1 MWIVTLFF
9 SLILVAVLQ
18 MWIFSRFG
26 FKRLT
31 YRRWFTPN
39 VVNEGDTV
47 TMSETIRN
55 EKRGYALKRESA
67 QTWFSA
73 HSKIPPR
80 PPTRHRRRFRPPL
93 RPARGNITAVSSP
106 LGPIPPLDGGIRS
119 PARAAVITTS
129 KALRSR
135 RAICWAWG
143 KTEPAKWKR
152 IRLLSFIRKPSRFRT
167 F

>member
-55 EKRGYALKRESA
+55 EKLLPLPWVRIEAGISTNLVFGTQQNTAAASDTA
-67 QTWFSA
+67 QETLQTSSQAGARQYHRSIFS
-73 HSKIPPR
+73 
-80 PPTRHRRRFRPPL
+80 
-93 RPARGNITAVSSP
+93 
-106 LGPIPPLDGGIRS
+106 LGP
-119 PARAAVITTS
+119 
-129 KALRSR
+129 
-135 RAICWAWG
+135 
-143 KTEPAKWKR
+143 
-152 IRLLSFIRKPSRFRT
+152 
-167 F
+167 